1 MRLFNRR
8 EIPMRVREA
17 PVHSV
22 CIKFD
27 QLRSTSVAPA
37 PVRSVRRTSIA
48 QTDEEMY
55 GNASLELLRK
65 KLQQETR
72 QRLLTDLFNY

>member
-27 QLRSTSVAPA
+27 QLLGQGKGQFLA
-37 PVRSVRRTSIA
+37 
-48 QTDEEMY
+48 
-55 GNASLELLRK
+55 K
-65 KLQQETR
+65 KLR
-72 QRLLTDLFNY
+72 SRWLLFEMLIQGSLSPSGLSLVSILY